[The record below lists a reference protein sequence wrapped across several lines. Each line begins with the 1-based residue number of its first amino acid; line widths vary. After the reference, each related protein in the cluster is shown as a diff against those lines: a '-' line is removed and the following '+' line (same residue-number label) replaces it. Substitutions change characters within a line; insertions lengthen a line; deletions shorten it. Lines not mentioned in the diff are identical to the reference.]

1 METSRNYRL
10 TVYCNPHDSF
20 RHYHDEEILRLDGR
34 TPVEWIV
41 DGCSSL
47 TLDEAREALERIVN
61 ANDSL
66 IYMDKENAEDL
77 AQCIINDHGDDM
89 SQEEIDEIRSMP
101 WFKGEGWYESNADDL
116 VPVYLVGEDSYRDDV
131 LFYSIE
137 EIEEVEQ

>member
-1 METSRNYRL
+1 MEKKFML
-10 TVYCNPHDSF
+10 TVSCNPHDSF

-47 TLDEAREALERIVN
+47 TLDEAHEALERIVN
-61 ANDSL
+61 SNESL
-66 IYMDKENAEDL
+66 IYMDAANAEDT

-101 WFKGEGWYESNADDL
+101 WFKGEGWYDNVADDL

-131 LFYSIE
+131 LYYS
-137 EIEEVEQ
+137 IEEVEQ